1 MVPLTRD
8 GAVAVLTLN
17 FPARRNAYCLQMRT
31 QLRERLEAAMA
42 DAEVRAIVLTGA
54 GGHFC
59 AGGDVSEMQ
68 ERTLLENRER
78 WNLVTA
84 LIRLIAL
91 GPKPVRCGGRGLG
104 DGRGPVDRRARR
116 LHGGRARD
124 AKFGA
129 AFVKVG
135 LMPDMG
141 ALWSLQHRVGRAKAR
156 EILGLARAFDGAEAH
171 RIGLANELA
180 EPGGA
185 LPRALAVAH
194 EYAALPPVASALLK
208 SALAQ
213 GVDSLDA
220 AIRSEVEFQAV
231 AMGSPTMPRRCVPS
245 SKSARRASKAASAS
259 RVSPL
264 PAPVRARSVLGRYG

>member
-1 MVPLTRD
+1 MTQPKQIDRPGDMVPLART

-31 QLRERLEAAMA
+31 QLRERLEAVFA
-42 DAEVRAIVLTGA
+42 DAEVRAIVITGA
-54 GGHFC
+54 AGHFC

-91 GPKPVRCGGRGLG
+91 GPKPVVAAVEGSAMGAGLSIAALA
-104 DGRGPVDRRARR
+104 DYLVV
-116 LHGGRARD
+116 ARD

-129 AFVKVG
+129 AFVKMG

-141 ALWSLQHRVGRAKAR
+141 ALWSLQQRVAPAKAR
-156 EILGLARAFDGAEAH
+156 EILGLARAFDGAEAG
-171 RIGLANELA
+171 RIGLANEVV
-180 EPGGA
+180 EPGQA
-185 LPRALAVAH
+185 LQGALAVAQ
-194 EYAALPPVASALLK
+194 EYAVLPPVATALVK

-213 GVDSLDA
+213 GAGTLDA

-231 AMGSPTMPRRCVPS
+231 AMGS
-245 SKSARRASKAASAS
+245 KDHAEA
-259 RVSPL
+259 
-264 PAPVRARSVLGRYG
+264 VRAFIEKRTPKFEGQ

>member
-1 MVPLTRD
+1 MSTAVERPADMVPLARD
-8 GAVAVLTLN
+8 GAVAVLTLS

-59 AGGDVSEMQ
+59 AGGDISEM
-68 ERTLLENRER
+68 EARTLLENRER
-78 WNLVTA
+78 WNLVAA

-91 GPKPVRCGGRGLG
+91 GPKPVVAAVEGAAMGAGLSIASLA
-104 DGRGPVDRRARR
+104 DHVVAA
-116 LHGGRARD
+116 LD

-156 EILGLARAFDGAEAH
+156 EILGLARVFDGAEAG
-171 RIGLANELA
+171 RIGLANDVVESGRVMTA
-180 EPGGA
+180 
-185 LPRALAVAH
+185 ALAVAQ
-194 EYAALPPVASALLK
+194 EYAQLPPVAVALLK

-213 GVDSLDA
+213 GADSLDA

-231 AMGSPTMPRRCVPS
+231 AMDTRDH
-245 SKSARRASKAASAS
+245 AEA
-259 RVSPL
+259 
-264 PAPVRARSVLGRYG
+264 VRAFLDKRAPRFEGH

>member
-1 MVPLTRD
+1 MNDKTVERPADMALLERE
-8 GAVAVLTLN
+8 GALALITLN
-17 FPARRNAYCLQMRT
+17 YPARRNAFCLQMRM
-31 QLRERLEAAMA
+31 QLRDRLELAMS
-42 DAEVRAIVLTGA
+42 DAQVRAVVITGA

-59 AGGDVSEMQ
+59 AGGDVSEM
-68 ERTLLENRER
+68 EPRTLLQNRER

-84 LIRLIAL
+84 LIRLVAL
-91 GPKPVRCGGRGLG
+91 GPKPVVTAVEGAAMGAGLSIAALG
-104 DGRGPVDRRARR
+104 DHLVC
-116 LHGGRARD
+116 ARD

-129 AFVKVG
+129 AFARVG

-156 EILGLARAFDGAEAH
+156 EILGLARTFDGAEAH

-180 EPGGA
+180 EPGRA
-185 LPRALAVAH
+185 LERALAVAR
-194 EYAALPPVASALLK
+194 EYAALPPVTNALLK

-231 AMGSPTMPRRCVPS
+231 AMGT
-245 SKSARRASKAASAS
+245 ADHAEA
-259 RVSPL
+259 
-264 PAPVRARSVLGRYG
+264 VRAFIEKRAPQFEGS

>member
-1 MVPLTRD
+1 MTSRVDRPADMVPMTRE
-8 GAVAVLTLN
+8 GAVAVLTLS

-54 GGHFC
+54 GEHFC
-59 AGGDVSEMQ
+59 AGGDISEM
-68 ERTLLENRER
+68 ETRTLLENRER
-78 WNLVTA
+78 WNLVSA

-91 GPKPVRCGGRGLG
+91 GPKPVVAAVEGSAMGAGLSIASLA
-104 DGRGPVDRRARR
+104 DHVVAARS
-116 LHGGRARD
+116 

-156 EILGLARAFDGAEAH
+156 EILGLARVFDGVEAH

-180 EPGGA
+180 ELGGA

-194 EYAALPPVASALLK
+194 DYAALPPVASALLK

-213 GVDSLDA
+213 GADSLDA
-220 AIRSEVEFQAV
+220 AIRSEVEMQAV
-231 AMGSPTMPRRCVPS
+231 AMGS
-245 SKSARRASKAASAS
+245 ADHAEA
-259 RVSPL
+259 
-264 PAPVRARSVLGRYG
+264 VRAFLEKRAPRFEGR

>member
-1 MVPLTRD
+1 MTQPKQIDRPGDMVPLAST

-31 QLRERLEAAMA
+31 QLRERLEAVFA
-42 DAEVRAIVLTGA
+42 DDEVRAIVITGA
-54 GGHFC
+54 AGHFC

-84 LIRLIAL
+84 LIRLMAL
-91 GPKPVRCGGRGLG
+91 GPKPVVAAVEGSAMGAGLSIAALA
-104 DGRGPVDRRARR
+104 DYLVV
-116 LHGGRARD
+116 ARD

-129 AFVKVG
+129 AFVKMG

-141 ALWSLQHRVGRAKAR
+141 ALWSLQQRVGPAKAR
-156 EILGLARAFDGAEAH
+156 EILGLARSFDGAEAG
-171 RIGLANELA
+171 RIGLANEVVDA
-180 EPGGA
+180 GQA
-185 LPRALAVAH
+185 LQRALAVAQ
-194 EYAALPPVASALLK
+194 EYAAMPPVATALLK

-231 AMGSPTMPRRCVPS
+231 AMGSKDHTE
-245 SKSARRASKAASAS
+245 A
-259 RVSPL
+259 
-264 PAPVRARSVLGRYG
+264 VRAFIEKRTPKFEGQ